1 MKRIYMFLLCAI
13 FGLKAFANDVIVLK
27 DNTKIDA
34 KIEEVSSSAIKYRM
48 VSNLD
53 GPVFVQETDQIAVI
67 IYDNG
72 TVKTY
77 NNADSKPA
85 SAQQASTASAA
96 TSANSKAEEPAAED
110 PANDKKIKFN
120 PTPSDKFVVGLTAG
134 YISKTVK
141 SHNGS
146 NTAKGSIMGRENKY
160 TPAVRFGLTINPTFK
175 YGIGI
180 RTGAFLEYAREQA
193 DMPTGKSSSSTTTM
207 HDLTVS
213 IPFQISY
220 RYELIKKLSFMIYT
234 GPVIDLGAYRTYV
247 SGGHKDENYY
257 SNGLSTYRE
266 KGFNALWGI
275 GAGIQWSRLRLDI
288 GGDFGMVKKNH
299 DGDYYSLI
307 NKPFYITL
315 TCML

>member
-13 FGLKAFANDVIVLK
+13 FGLKAFANDVIVLR
-27 DNTKIDA
+27 DNTRIDA

-96 TSANSKAEEPAAED
+96 TAANSKAEEPAAED

-120 PTPSDKFVVGLTAG
+120 PTPSDKFVVGLTVG
-134 YISKTVK
+134 YVSKSVK
-141 SHNGS
+141 ETDGS
-146 NTAKGSIMGRENKY
+146 ATEKGSFLLGRLGKT
-160 TPAVRFGLTINPTFK
+160 TPVMRFGLTINPTFK

-180 RTGAFLEYAREQA
+180 RTGVFMEYGREK
-193 DMPTGKSSSSTTTM
+193 GKISGYNITA
-207 HDLTVS
+207 HDINVS
-213 IPFQISY
+213 LPVQLSY
-220 RYELIKKLSFMIYT
+220 RYELIKNLSFMIYT
-234 GPVIDLGAYRTYV
+234 GPVFDFGAYAFTQADG
-247 SGGHKDENYY
+247 SSTKSKNLY
-257 SNGLSTYRE
+257 SVDGY

-275 GAGIQWSRLRLDI
+275 GAGVQWSRLRLDV
-288 GGDFGMVKKNH
+288 GGEFGMSKKNKES
-299 DGDYYSLI
+299 DYYATW

>member
-27 DNTKIDA
+27 DNTRIDA

-85 SAQQASTASAA
+85 SAKQASTASAA
-96 TSANSKAEEPAAED
+96 TAANSKAEEPAAED

-120 PTPSDKFVVGLTAG
+120 PTPSDKFVVGLTVG
-134 YISKTVK
+134 YVSKSVK
-141 SHNGS
+141 ETDGVE
-146 NTAKGSIMGRENKY
+146 TEKGSFLLGRHGKT
-160 TPAVRFGLTINPTFK
+160 TPVMRFGLTINPTFK

-180 RTGAFLEYAREQA
+180 RTGVFMEYGREK
-193 DMPTGKSSSSTTTM
+193 GKISGYNITA
-207 HDLTVS
+207 HDINVS
-213 IPFQISY
+213 LPVQLSY
-220 RYELIKKLSFMIYT
+220 RYELIKNLSFMIYT
-234 GPVIDLGAYRTYV
+234 GPVFDFGAYAFTQADG
-247 SGGHKDENYY
+247 SSNKSKNLY
-257 SNGLSTYRE
+257 SVDGY

-275 GAGIQWSRLRLDI
+275 GAGVQWSRLRLDV
-288 GGDFGMVKKNH
+288 GGEFGMSKKNKES
-299 DGDYYSLI
+299 DYYATW

>member
-1 MKRIYMFLLCAI
+1 MKRLYMLLVCSL
-13 FGLKAFANDVIVLK
+13 FGMSVFAADVIVLR
-27 DNTKIDA
+27 DNTRIDA
-34 KIEEVSSSAIKYRM
+34 KITEVSSSTIKYKRAD
-48 VSNLD
+48 NPD
-53 GPVFVQETDQIAVI
+53 GPVFVQETNGIAVI
-67 IYDNG
+67 MYENG

-77 NNADSKPA
+77 DNPAPAAKAAPAASNNKKQEAE
-85 SAQQASTASAA
+85 AA
-96 TSANSKAEEPAAED
+96 EEEPAD
-110 PANDKKIKFN
+110 GKKIKFN

-180 RTGAFLEYAREQA
+180 RTGAFLEYAREKG

-234 GPVIDLGAYRTYV
+234 GPVIDLGAYRTNV

-299 DGDYYSLI
+299 EGNYYSLI

>member
-13 FGLKAFANDVIVLK
+13 FGLEAFANDVIVLK
-27 DNTKIDA
+27 DNTRIDA

-53 GPVFVQETDQIAVI
+53 GPIFVQETDQIAVI

-120 PTPSDKFVVGLTAG
+120 PTPSDKFVVGLTVG
-134 YISKTVK
+134 YVSKSVK
-141 SHNGS
+141 ETDGVE
-146 NTAKGSIMGRENKY
+146 TEKGSFILGHHGKT
-160 TPAVRFGLTINPTFK
+160 TPVMRFGLTINPTFK

-180 RTGAFLEYAREQA
+180 RTGVFMEYGHEK
-193 DMPTGKSSSSTTTM
+193 GKNNGYNLTA
-207 HDLTVS
+207 HDINFSLPV
-213 IPFQISY
+213 QLSY
-220 RYELIKKLSFMIYT
+220 RYELIKNMSFMIYT
-234 GPVIDLGAYRTYV
+234 GPVLDFGAYAFYLADGMK
-247 SGGHKDENYY
+247 SKNMY
-257 SNGLSTYRE
+257 SDNGY

-275 GAGIQWSRLRLDI
+275 GAGVQWSRLRLDV
-288 GGDFGMVKKNH
+288 GGEFGMSKKNQES
-299 DGDYYSLI
+299 DYYATW

>member
-13 FGLKAFANDVIVLK
+13 FGLEAFANDVIVLK
-27 DNTKIDA
+27 DNTRIDA

-96 TSANSKAEEPAAED
+96 TAANSKEEPAAED

-120 PTPSDKFVVGLTAG
+120 PTPSDKFVVGLTVG
-134 YISKTVK
+134 YVSKSRKMTE
-141 SHNGS
+141 GS
-146 NTAKGSIMGRENKY
+146 ETEKGSFLLFREGKT
-160 TPAVRFGLTINPTFK
+160 TPVMRFGLTINPTFK

-180 RTGAFLEYAREQA
+180 RTGVFMEYGREKGYI
-193 DMPTGKSSSSTTTM
+193 DGDKYTV
-207 HDLTVS
+207 HDINVS
-213 IPFQISY
+213 LPVQLSY
-220 RYELIKKLSFMIYT
+220 RYELIKNLSFMIYT
-234 GPVIDLGAYRTYV
+234 GPVLDFGAYAFYQ
-247 SGGHKDENYY
+247 KDGSSNKSKNMY
-257 SNGLSTYRE
+257 SEDGYQ
-266 KGFNALWGI
+266 GFNALWGI
-275 GAGIQWSRLRLDI
+275 GAGVQWSRLRLDI
-288 GGDFGMVKKNH
+288 GGEFGMSQKNK
-299 DGDYYSLI
+299 DGNYYENW